1 MEDRGW
7 QCGMCD
13 YRSLIGILCVA
24 AFYFYCAA
32 GDLSP
37 LLHILEIIFLSFCPF
52 FPSIFFPSHTEQDSD
67 ANVFIYSTRARIGI
81 FTCVSYRRGMHNIVL
96 DTYTSR
102 GLRLQQF
109 RSVRYRQNDGGHRKF
124 HKSDS

>member
-52 FPSIFFPSHTEQDSD
+52 FPSIFFP
-67 ANVFIYSTRARIGI
+67 
-81 FTCVSYRRGMHNIVL
+81 FTYGA
-96 DTYTSR
+96 
-102 GLRLQQF
+102 GF
-109 RSVRYRQNDGGHRKF
+109 RCKCIHIF
-124 HKSDS
+124 HKSSHRDFYMCIVSSRDA